1 MKKTLAALAVLGAF
15 AGTAAAA
22 DVTLYGVADLG
33 LKYTYNDADNGTSST
48 NKLEMKSGNQAGSR
62 FGLKGTE
69 ELGNGL
75 KIGFVLENGFSAD
88 DGTLGQSSRLF
99 GREANVYLTGDFGTL
114 SFGRVGNLQ
123 SGNGSYGLTGDLSPF
138 GTSWGGSVEGSTY
151 FVGMTR
157 MDNVVTYVSPSFAG
171 VQISAQYSFNVNS
184 KDTEL
189 GTGDALAEGKS
200 AATRYGALGATY
212 KNGGLKL
219 ALVADWWNW
228 SSKNFADADDGFTVT
243 AGGSYDFGVLKA
255 FLGAQYFD
263 NFYGNTNP
271 TEDVSGVDTFSPLT
285 IDGSAQGYAVMAGVD
300 VPAFGGNA
308 LFAVGYTDAES
319 ANAGTADKT
328 YDQEFSRLGA
338 SVGYTYALSKRTN
351 VYAVGAYYEDE
362 IRNNLDTTKNRD
374 PKTGIVYLGLRHRF

>member
-22 DVTLYGVADLG
+22 DVTLYGVADVG
-33 LKYTYNDADNGTSST
+33 LKYTYFDSDKTGEDST
-48 NKLEMKSGNQAGSR
+48 NTLAMTSGNQSGSR

-99 GREANVYLTGDFGTL
+99 GREANVYLQGDFGTL

-123 SGNGSYGLTGDLSPF
+123 SGNGSYGLTGNLSPF
-138 GTSWGGSVEGSTY
+138 GTSWPDSVEGADY

-157 MDNVVTYVSPSFAG
+157 MDNTVTYVSPSFAG
-171 VQISAQYSFNVNS
+171 VQISAQYSFNVDS
-184 KDTEL
+184 KATET
-189 GTGDALAEGKS
+189 GTTTALPEGKS
-200 AATRYGALGATY
+200 GSNRYGALGATY
-212 KNGGLKL
+212 KNGGLNL

-228 SSKNFADADDGFTVT
+228 STINYSDPDDGFSIT
-243 AGGSYDFGVLKA
+243 AGGSYDFGVVKA

-263 NFYGNTNP
+263 NMLPVGYT
-271 TEDVSGVDTFSPLT
+271 SPLE
-285 IDGSAQGYAVMAGVD
+285 ISEAAKGYGVMAGVD

-308 LFAVGYTDAES
+308 MFAVGYTDAES
-319 ANAGTADKT
+319 AETTASVDNEYT
-328 YDQEFSRLGA
+328 RLGA
-338 SVGYTYALSKRTN
+338 SVGYTYPLSKRTN
-351 VYAVGAYYEDE
+351 VYAVGSFYQEEVTDNIQKTE
-362 IRNNLDTTKNRD
+362 LK
-374 PKTGIVYLGLRHRF
+374 PKTGVVYLGMRHKF